1 LGGHPHP
8 HPTRKNS
15 ILGGGRAEPPRSPTH
30 HVDDIKVSPVEM
42 PTSPALPLPSSLP
55 LSRTPFVGSS
65 TRTKPTLVSETTE
78 ASKIAVISMGLSE
91 FHKEVSPM
99 EDKNTSTS
107 KTKIDERSGAA
118 AGAGAVSQSD
128 VRRSFV
134 STVSQT
140 PSLYSSNTPTH
151 PSSSSDPLAGS
162 RQKPSTTRGAN
173 SLTPPSSSY
182 ERKTPQHTPTRSG
195 TTGGGGVPT
204 VSLDLSK
211 SFRSPP
217 GKRSMR

>member
-1 LGGHPHP
+1 
-8 HPTRKNS
+8 
-15 ILGGGRAEPPRSPTH
+15 
-30 HVDDIKVSPVEM
+30 M
-42 PTSPALPLPSSLP
+42 PTSPTLPLPSSLP

-91 FHKEVSPM
+91 LHKEVSPM

-107 KTKIDERSGAA
+107 KTKIDERSGTAT
-118 AGAGAVSQSD
+118 GAGAVSQSD

-151 PSSSSDPLAGS
+151 PSSSSGPLAGS
-162 RQKPSTTRGAN
+162 RQKPSTTRVAN

-195 TTGGGGVPT
+195 TTGGGVPT